1 MIIYRFRGEGTTA
14 DITEGLAT
22 RAGQPAYVLSRWLF
36 LRLLG
41 VVYFVAFVSLALQ
54 ITGLVG
60 DQGILPVGGF
70 LQRAHAAYGS
80 TAYRLFPS
88 LCWLGA
94 SDGMLHALAW
104 AGAGLAVL
112 LVAGVAQAP
121 VLLLLWI
128 CYLSLAVAGQTFL
141 WFQWDG
147 LLLETGL
154 DRKSTRL
161 NSSHRRLSR
170 MP

>member
-1 MIIYRFRGEGTTA
+1 M
-14 DITEGLAT
+14 AT

-141 WFQWDG
+141 WFQWDAQIG
-147 LLLETGL
+147 
-154 DRKSTRL
+154 RA
-161 NSSHRRLSR
+161 HV
-170 MP
+170 